1 MIPAPSLRIRNIHLV
16 AQHIPDNARFDARC
30 ESLYHAHAPKRGELL
45 VMGKTAAIAAA
56 ENLLEQ
62 LPKLPFAHSTSIS

>member
-1 MIPAPSLRIRNIHLV
+1 MISAPSLRIRNIHLV
-16 AQHIPDNARFDARC
+16 AQHIPDDARLDTRC
-30 ESLYHAHAPKRGELL
+30 ESLHHAHALKRGELL

-56 ENLLEQ
+56 ENLLKQ